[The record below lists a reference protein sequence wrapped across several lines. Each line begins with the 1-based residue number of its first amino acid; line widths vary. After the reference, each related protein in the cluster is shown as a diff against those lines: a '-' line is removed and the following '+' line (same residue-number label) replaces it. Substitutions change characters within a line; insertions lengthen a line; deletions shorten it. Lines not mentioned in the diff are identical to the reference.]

1 MTEQRNESFGSKPWQ
16 AKISRRWFLGSSLAA
31 AGAAGM
37 AGFLP
42 DSLLKAAAAPLPN
55 GAGKFH
61 LSQVKHLVFLMQENR
76 SFDHYFGTF
85 PGVAGFSDPRAAR
98 LDNGELVFRQP
109 DPANPDGFLE
119 PFHIST
125 VTTGAAAIPDLS
137 HAWSAQHFSWNQ
149 GLMNN
154 WVYAHRAADGEAN
167 GPYTM
172 GYYTQ
177 EDIPFHWALAET
189 FTLLDNYHCS
199 VMGPTD
205 PNRLMWSSGG
215 IDPQGLAGGP
225 ILNTGDK
232 ENLSFE
238 SGAETLFKAG
248 ISFKNYADD
257 WDTRWVYFNQLRAS
271 NLLPAALLKSALGPK
286 GTLFGDGTPGGVG
299 DPANPT
305 LATNAA
311 LAFEEDCAN
320 GVLPDVSFIGTNES
334 VWEHP
339 SNIPAAG
346 AQFLASKIGALA
358 ANEDLWNTTVFV
370 LNYDENDGFFDHVA
384 PPTPDK
390 SQFPEEFVT
399 MLNAAG
405 NVPGLGFPVG
415 GGFRVPCFIISPWS
429 VGGKIFSEV
438 NDHTSCLRLIES
450 VAAAG
455 GLSGKGPVTFPNIS
469 RWRRRTFGD
478 LSGALGGRPA
488 SAPSNPQ
495 FDPALRAANV
505 AAQTAASGLP
515 QPLVPQRDQ
524 VTPVQLRR

>member
-1 MTEQRNESFGSKPWQ
+1 VTEQRKESFGSKPWQ
-16 AKISRRWFLGSSLAA
+16 AKISRRWFLAGSLAA
-31 AGAAGM
+31 AGAAGL
-37 AGFLP
+37 AGVLP
-42 DSLLKAAAAPLPN
+42 DSVLKAAAATPPS
-55 GAGKFH
+55 ATFD

-85 PGVAGFSDPRAAR
+85 PGVRGFSDPRAAR
-98 LDNGELVFRQP
+98 QGNGELVFRQP

-137 HAWSAQHFSWNQ
+137 HAWSAQHFSWNN

-154 WVYAHRAADGEAN
+154 WVNAHLAADGEAN
-167 GPYTM
+167 GQYTM

-205 PNRLMWSSGG
+205 PNRLMWSNGG

-225 ILNTGDK
+225 ILTTGDK
-232 ENLSFE
+232 ENLSFT
-238 SGAETLFKAG
+238 SGAETLWNAG
-248 ISFKNYADD
+248 ITFKNYTDD
-257 WDTRWVYFNQLRAS
+257 WDTRWVYFNQLRVPAG
-271 NLLPAALLKSALGPK
+271 LPTALINSAVGAK
-286 GTLFGDGTPGGVG
+286 GTLWGNGLPGGIG

-305 LATNAA
+305 LATNAS

-334 VWEHP
+334 WWEHP
-339 SNIPAAG
+339 SSIPAAG

-358 ANEDLWNTTVFV
+358 ANEDLWNTTAFV

-384 PPTPDK
+384 PPVPDPTEY
-390 SQFPEEFVT
+390 PEEFVT
-399 MLNAAG
+399 MINAAG
-405 NVPGLGFPVG
+405 NTPGLGFPIG

-455 GLSGKGPVTFPNIS
+455 GLSGTGPVTFPNIS
-469 RWRRRTFGD
+469 RWRRATFGD
-478 LSGALGGRPA
+478 LTGALGGQA
-488 SAPSNPQ
+488 LQAPSNPQ
-495 FDPALRAANV
+495 FNPALRAANV
-505 AAQTAASGLP
+505 AAQTAASALP
-515 QPLVPQRDQ
+515 QPLIPQGNQ
-524 VTPVQLRR
+524 VMPVQLTRW